1 MGVRLTPT
9 YSYSLAFSL
18 SLPHPLASQVLTS
31 RTLGPANQRP
41 TGNNNP
47 NLFRPPT
54 TTKSPKPSDGRK
66 VAFSESVED
75 IDAYSASPKV
85 PPKDSPASA
94 AKTSKWQPLS
104 TVEPSPIAENDPFS
118 LGDSEDEKETKE
130 KGAGKEI
137 KMEDTERLRQAAA
150 EAMADSLVD
159 EKKDEADKKE

>member
-1 MGVRLTPT
+1 MAVRPA
-9 YSYSLAFSL
+9 LAIPPLLSL
-18 SLPHPLASQVLTS
+18 SPFPSHPPASQVLTS
-31 RTLGPANQRP
+31 RTLAPANQRP

-130 KGAGKEI
+130 KGGNKEI

-159 EKKDEADKKE
+159 EKKEEADKKE